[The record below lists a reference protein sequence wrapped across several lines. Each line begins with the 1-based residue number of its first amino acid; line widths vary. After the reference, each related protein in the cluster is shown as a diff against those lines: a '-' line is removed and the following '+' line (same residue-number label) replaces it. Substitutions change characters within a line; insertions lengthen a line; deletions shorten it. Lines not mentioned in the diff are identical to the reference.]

1 MLAAMQDYPH
11 RYQVRASAG
20 PTGDVSVAGAGLPTL
35 TSGPPPQFGGRDDQW
50 SPETFLVAAIADCFI
65 LTFRA
70 VARAA
75 KLDWRSLEAGLEGT
89 LDRVERVSRFTDY
102 ELKAT
107 LTVPPGTDLAKAQT
121 LLEKAEHGCLISS
134 SLNAKVRLVTTI
146 VEG

>member
-1 MLAAMQDYPH
+1 MAMQDYPH
-11 RYQVRASAG
+11 RYRVSASAG
-20 PTGDVSVAGAGLPTL
+20 PAGDVTVASDGLPTL
-35 TSGPPPQFGGRDDQW
+35 VSGPPIQFGGRGDQW

-75 KLDWRSLEAGLEGT
+75 KFDWRGLDARIDGT
-89 LDRVERVSRFTDY
+89 LDRVDRVSRFTDY
-102 ELKAT
+102 ELHAT
-107 LTVPPGTDLAKAQT
+107 LTVPAGTDQAKART